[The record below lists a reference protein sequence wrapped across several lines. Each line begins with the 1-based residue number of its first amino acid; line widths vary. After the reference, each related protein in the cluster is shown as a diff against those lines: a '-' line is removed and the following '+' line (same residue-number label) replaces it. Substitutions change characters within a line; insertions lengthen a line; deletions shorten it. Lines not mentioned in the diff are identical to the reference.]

1 MLHCAVCGD
10 PRYSKCSHKTCVK
23 RGTEYTCSP
32 FSDVPNKKTHSAA
45 YRCAMKMVHCR
56 SVIAKLIEL
65 YCLSLMDG
73 FDGILDYENR
83 RVKKAGK
90 IIDILD
96 GAEVKRQQ
104 IKMKR
109 RFKKAEK
116 SFKAQAP
123 DLELNQCSLI
133 LTAFYDGVVNF
144 KRKADSMWPLMVSVA
159 NCNPSHRSK
168 IGVGLFLTILHN
180 VAVGTGAEK
189 YLIEQMLVQELV
201 KLENGI
207 LFTIPA
213 QDGFKE
219 RHVFLQARLVFLHL
233 DTKALEKVG
242 CIKLS
247 NSGGCTLC
255 NSQTGCYRALVHKH
269 VYGNTR
275 VSLHSRHVYRHLG
288 QREFA
293 ADPANNIQTAA
304 KMARLYYAGHKD
316 YRPYFVSDLAAA
328 GPIDRRNIKHVNMDE
343 FLPKTTLKRGRDWN
357 EELDTVWYH
366 TDERFAPHKFL
377 DCVRFAFPDTRPTKK
392 YRRLLNREYISNG
405 LIARNKRATLEQQ
418 YLNGK
423 NRPVKAVDCSSNS
436 IHDIAPFI
444 EKLDA
449 FKIQNLGPDAMHLF
463 ANASNNFIK
472 VHKGER
478 GLQDGSRELSYSQGK
493 HAAMQYTAWLADWE
507 CDKSD
512 QNFIDA
518 VVNGFFIPSVHASDF
533 RIRNP
538 MKQRGFLKSKEHLG
552 YLMAYASFVMSFSN
566 VAPEY
571 VTFLAM
577 YAADMCK
584 LFDPCLTAAELSLLK
599 KQINETRSTQEGL
612 FPESEQI
619 FIFHEI
625 VDIVNHIMKFG
636 HLRGL
641 MCFAGERANGLISA
655 CITKGGINYMNTLYS
670 RYVLKESCSL
680 KNFLFKNEYD
690 YDNKGIYSDFV
701 LKLMGKSV
709 LLTHFG
715 RTDYNNLYK
724 VVYNFLQTQGVKES
738 KLLQRS
744 PFYRLYSAYKFFAPG
759 MSEFHTWLKNLHT
772 AYHHENNNNKNQL
785 FLNLCTCF
793 VHSDEAEEECELTP
807 SELMNT
813 LNGHVY
819 SSDLIAVADAILP
832 LKKFQVFSS
841 LVIKGV
847 QFRCRG
853 KHFSV
858 SRGDHNDLRRC
869 YGWKKH
875 YSCIARVKN
884 YSVEER
890 DANDVVVGSTAA
902 RKRKSVAL
910 PAGHKIVTSHKIQ
923 FAWLNCAFRL
933 NVPCDPLIH
942 GLAVAHCALRDGLYS
957 DKRWQHSVNVD
968 EVIAHDRFVCLNYI
982 DSSPIV
988 SSAFNSAGKVLHRKG
1003 DMSAFV
1009 ATSIPHPECYA
1020 AADNNIL
1027 AHLYLIPIKPE
1038 RLSFAYDN
1046 VLLDSDH
1053 TLVFEK

>member
-1 MLHCAVCGD
+1 M
-10 PRYSKCSHKTCVK
+10 
-23 RGTEYTCSP
+23 E
-32 FSDVPNKKTHSAA
+32 
-45 YRCAMKMVHCR
+45 
-56 SVIAKLIEL
+56 
-65 YCLSLMDG
+65 G
-73 FDGILDYENR
+73 FEGILDYGNR
-83 RVKKAGK
+83 RVKKTGK

-109 RFKKAEK
+109 RFKKTEK

-123 DLELNQCSLI
+123 DLQLTPCSLI

-144 KRKADSMWPLMVSVA
+144 KRKADSMWPLMISVA

-189 YLIEQMLVQELV
+189 YLVEQMLAQELV

-207 LFTIPA
+207 LFTIPG
-213 QDGFKE
+213 QKGFEE
-219 RHVFLQARLVFLHL
+219 RHVFLQARLVFIHL

-255 NSQTGCYRALVHKH
+255 NSQTGCYRACVHKH

-293 ADPANNIQTAA
+293 ADPANNIQSAA
-304 KMARLYYAGHKD
+304 KMARLYFGGHKD
-316 YRPYFVSDLAAA
+316 YRPYFVRDLAAA
-328 GPIDRRNIKHVNMDE
+328 GAIDRRNIKHINMDE
-343 FLPKTTLKRGRDWN
+343 FLPKTTLKRGREWN

-366 TDERFAPHKFL
+366 TDDRFAPHKFL
-377 DCVRFAFPDTRPTKK
+377 NCVRFAFPDTRPTKI

-405 LIARNKRATLEQQ
+405 QIARDKRSALELQ

-423 NRPVKAVDCSSNS
+423 NRPVKAVDCSSNG
-436 IHDIAPFI
+436 IHDIASVI
-444 EKLDA
+444 EVLDA
-449 FKIQNLGPDAMHLF
+449 FKVQNLGPDAMHLF

-472 VHKGER
+472 VFKGER

-493 HAAMQYTAWLADWE
+493 HPAMQYTGWLADWE

-518 VVNGFFIPSVHASDF
+518 VVNGLFIPSVHASDF

-538 MKQRGFLKSKEHLG
+538 MKQRGFMKSKDHMG
-552 YLMAYASFVMSFSN
+552 FLMAYASFVMSFSN

-584 LFDPCLTAAELSLLK
+584 LFDPSLTAADLSLLK

-655 CITKGGINYMNTLYS
+655 CITKGGVNYINTMYS
-670 RYVLKESCSL
+670 RYILKESCGL
-680 KNFLFKNEYD
+680 KNFLFKDESD
-690 YDNKGIYSDFV
+690 YDNTGIYSDFS

-709 LLTHFG
+709 TLTHFG

-724 VVYNFLQTQGVKES
+724 VVYNFLQTQGVTEVM
-738 KLLQRS
+738 LLQRS
-744 PFYRLYSAYKFFAPG
+744 PFYRLYSAYKVFTASG
-759 MSEFHTWLKNLHT
+759 TSEFHTWIKNFFS
-772 AYHHENNNNKNQL
+772 AYHHENNELKNR
-785 FLNLCTCF
+785 FFVNLCMSF
-793 VHSDEAEEECELTP
+793 EYAEEGKTKTISLQD
-807 SELMNT
+807 SLKA
-813 LNGHVY
+813 LDGHVF
-819 SSDLIAVADAILP
+819 SSDLLSVAGCILP
-832 LKKFQVFSS
+832 LKKFEVFSS

-847 QFRCRG
+847 KFRCRG

-858 SRGDHNDLRRC
+858 SRGDHNDLLRS

-875 YSCIARVKN
+875 YSCIARVKH
-884 YSVEER
+884 YEVEER
-890 DANDVVVGSTAA
+890 DAKDKVVSNAVAS
-902 RKRKSVAL
+902 KRKSREL
-910 PAGHKIVTSHKIQ
+910 PAGHRIVTSHKIQ
-923 FAWLNCAFRL
+923 FAWLNCAFRM
-933 NVPCDPLIH
+933 NIPCDPLIH
-942 GLAVAHCALRDGLYS
+942 GLSVAHCALRDGLYS
-957 DKRWQHSVNVD
+957 DKRWQHSVNVN
-968 EVIAHDRFVCLNYI
+968 EAIEHDRFVCLNYV

-1003 DMSAFV
+1003 DLSAFT

-1020 AADNNIL
+1020 AEDNNIL
-1027 AHLYLIPIKPE
+1027 AHLYLIPIRPE
-1038 RLSFAYDN
+1038 RLSLNYDN
-1046 VLLDSDH
+1046 VLRDEDH
-1053 TLVFEK
+1053 TLLFEKKQDK